1 MTDEQLEHQKIEQE
15 FFALLE
21 EFKRNDFMAS
31 QHDENEKNVAEQAP
45 RVSIAEKI
53 ASFFSSAFSPL
64 IIPTYAVAIAL
75 NGSIIGSIT
84 PLYTRILVTLVIL
97 ALTCMIPSIAIAILY
112 KLGKISDPGVN
123 KQQDR
128 IVPYIIAVMSY
139 VAAAVYLSNINAP
152 IWIPMFMIG
161 GGIAVIA
168 SALIN
173 LKWKISA
180 HGAGMGGLTALMFS
194 MWVNGYVTFDL
205 IYLTSLV
212 ILLTG
217 AVGTSRLILNRH
229 TLAQVLAGTLNGF
242 FWVFILTI

>member
-1 MTDEQLEHQKIEQE
+1 MNDKELEYQKAEKDFFNLIEE
-15 FFALLE
+15 
-21 EFKRNDFMAS
+21 S
-31 QHDENEKNVAEQAP
+31 KNNVSEVSRPDKEVKTIVEPTP
-45 RVSIAEKI
+45 RLSSSEKI
-53 ASFFSSAFSPL
+53 ANFFSSAFSPL

-75 NGSIIGSIT
+75 NFSFIGAIT
-84 PLYTRILVTLVIL
+84 SLYTRVLITLVIL
-97 ALTCMIPSIAIAILY
+97 AMTCMIPSIAIAILF

-123 KQQDR
+123 LRQER
-128 IVPYIIAVMSY
+128 LVPYIIAVMSY
-139 VAAAVYLSNINAP
+139 VAAAVYLSNIKAP
-152 IWIPMFMIG
+152 VWIPMFMIG

-194 MWVNGYVTFDL
+194 MWINGYVAFDL
-205 IYLTSLV
+205 IYLTSAV

-217 AVGTSRLILNRH
+217 AVCTSRLILKRH
-229 TLAQVLAGTLNGF
+229 TLAQVFAGTLNGF

>member
-1 MTDEQLEHQKIEQE
+1 MNEEKIGTNYFNNIEDCNTKDSMPSKQE
-15 FFALLE
+15 DNKIPL
-21 EFKRNDFMAS
+21 
-31 QHDENEKNVAEQAP
+31 VEQASKL
-45 RVSIAEKI
+45 SISEKI
-53 ASFFSSAFSPL
+53 ANFFSSAFSPL

-75 NGSIIGSIT
+75 NISFIGSIS
-84 PLYTRILVTLVIL
+84 PLYTRILVTLAIL
-97 ALTCMIPSIAIAILY
+97 AITCMIPSIAIAILF
-112 KLGKISDPGVN
+112 KLGKISDPEVN
-123 KQQDR
+123 KRQDR
-128 IVPYIIAVMSY
+128 IGPYIIAVMSY
-139 VAAAVYLSNINAP
+139 VAAAIYLSNINAP

-217 AVGTSRLILNRH
+217 VVGTSRLILKRH

>member
-1 MTDEQLEHQKIEQE
+1 MNVEDLEKQKTEKEIFDLIDEYKLNDSINPQQE
-15 FFALLE
+15 
-21 EFKRNDFMAS
+21 
-31 QHDENEKNVAEQAP
+31 ENAGKVVEQAP
-45 RVSIAEKI
+45 RLSISERI
-53 ASFFSSAFSPL
+53 ANFFSSAFSPL

-75 NGSIIGSIT
+75 NLSFIGSIT

-97 ALTCMIPSIAIAILY
+97 ATTCMIPSIAIAILY

-123 KQQDR
+123 ERQDR
-128 IVPYIIAVMSY
+128 IVPYIIAIMSY

-152 IWIPMFMIG
+152 VWIPMFMVG

-168 SALIN
+168 TALIN

-194 MWVNGYVTFDL
+194 MWANGYVVFDL

-217 AVGTSRLILNRH
+217 IVGTSRLILNRH

-242 FWVFILTI
+242 FWVFIMTI

>member
-1 MTDEQLEHQKIEQE
+1 MNEEKIGTNYFNNIEDCNTKDSMPSKQE
-15 FFALLE
+15 DNKIPL
-21 EFKRNDFMAS
+21 
-31 QHDENEKNVAEQAP
+31 VEQASKL
-45 RVSIAEKI
+45 SISEKI
-53 ASFFSSAFSPL
+53 ANFFSSAFSPL

-75 NGSIIGSIT
+75 NISFIGSIS
-84 PLYTRILVTLVIL
+84 PLYTRILVTLAIL
-97 ALTCMIPSIAIAILY
+97 AITCMIPSIAIAILF
-112 KLGKISDPGVN
+112 KLGKISDPEVN
-123 KQQDR
+123 ERQDR
-128 IVPYIIAVMSY
+128 IGPYIIAVMSY
-139 VAAAVYLSNINAP
+139 VAAAIYLSNINAP

-217 AVGTSRLILNRH
+217 VVGTSRLILKRH

>member
-1 MTDEQLEHQKIEQE
+1 MNEENLDHQKVEQE
-15 FFALLE
+15 FFDLIE
-21 EFKRNDFMAS
+21 ELKRNDLTVS
-31 QHDENEKNVAEQAP
+31 QQDENVKNGTEQAP
-45 RVSIAEKI
+45 RLSIAEKI

-75 NGSIIGSIT
+75 NISLIGSIS

-97 ALTCMIPSIAIAILY
+97 AITCMIPSIAIAILF

-123 KQQDR
+123 ERQDR
-128 IVPYIIAVMSY
+128 IVPYIVAVMSY
-139 VAAAVYLSNINAP
+139 VAAAIYLSNIKAP

-180 HGAGMGGLTALMFS
+180 HGAGMGGLTALIFS
-194 MWVNGYVTFDL
+194 MWINGYVTFDL

-217 AVGTSRLILNRH
+217 VVGTSRLILKRH